1 MWPDRVSNPGPL
13 VLASDALLTAPRRQA
28 NNLDR
33 TCVANAT
40 IPSFNFRRSVSSG
53 EDFLRFLPYIGVAA
67 MLVV

>member
-13 VLASDALLTAPRRQA
+13 VLALDALPTAPRRQA

-33 TCVANAT
+33 TCVSNAT
-40 IPSFNFRRSVSSG
+40 YKFQFHRSISSG